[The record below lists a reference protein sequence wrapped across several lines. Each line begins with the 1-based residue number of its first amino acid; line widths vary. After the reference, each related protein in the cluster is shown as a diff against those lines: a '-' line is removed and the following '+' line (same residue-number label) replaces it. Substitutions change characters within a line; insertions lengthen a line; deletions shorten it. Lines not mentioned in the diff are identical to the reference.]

1 MFFIV
6 MLSVCVE
13 CRYVLCRYAECRFGE
28 TFGLDLSRFALTVSF
43 GKTPKLERLEE
54 VKVVTRL
61 P

>member
-1 MFFIV
+1 MQP
-6 MLSVCVE
+6 
-13 CRYVLCRYAECRFGE
+13 VLDKRCTHRPSLLPIERFSE
-28 TFGLDLSRFALTVSF
+28 VFGLDLSWFAPTVLF